1 MSVRKDL
8 MMKSESVYAAA
19 CLAHAVLVAG
29 CGPGPLGDD
38 YWPPASPLGRDFD
51 AVRVPSEPTDA
62 PLEPAFAEP
71 GGELSLHAAISAGL
85 LHNPQLTTFAWNIR
99 AQEAAVIQA
108 GLYPNPTVA
117 VEIEDFGG
125 TNGFGGFG
133 GSETTIS
140 VGQTIL
146 LGGKRDSREQ
156 FARLKRDL
164 AGWDYEVAR
173 VNVIT
178 RVGIEF
184 VNTLTAQAQVAVAR
198 ETAALAEQ
206 VFWAIDQRV
215 HAGKVSPVERTK
227 ARVDRAQTRLALMV
241 AEREVV
247 AARFRLAAT
256 WGSVAPGFVAVVGD
270 LFSVSKPPAAD
281 DLLARIDD
289 NPDLAR
295 WTTELAVRR
304 AAVTLARAHA
314 VPDITPFGGVKLLE
328 GADETAFVA
337 GIAMP
342 IAAFDRNQGNILA
355 ARLRGAQGEA
365 LRRAAA
371 VRVRTDLA
379 VVCQALDTAYRQ
391 TIILRT
397 EVEPSAESALAA
409 EEEAF
414 RQGKI
419 GALDLLDA
427 QRTLFAVRRQ
437 SVDAHAAYHR
447 AVVAIERLIGGPLR
461 QSEQHSGDEP

>member
-146 LGGKRDSREQ
+146 LGGKRDSREE
-156 FARLKRDL
+156 FARLERDL

>member
-1 MSVRKDL
+1 
-8 MMKSESVYAAA
+8 MKLESAYIVA
-19 CLAHAVLVAG
+19 CLAVVAG
-29 CGPGPLGDD
+29 CGPGPLDD
-38 YWPPASPLGRDFD
+38 PYWPQASPLGRDLES
-51 AVRVPSEPTDA
+51 VRVPTEPTA
-62 PLEPAFAEP
+62 VPPELFAEP
-71 GGELSLHAAISAGL
+71 SGELTLRAALSAGL
-85 LHNPQLTTFAWNIR
+85 LHNPQLTSFAWNIR

-108 GLYPNPTVA
+108 GLYPNPEVS
-117 VEIEDFGG
+117 VEIENFGG

-133 GSETTIS
+133 ASETTIS

-146 LGGKRDSREQ
+146 LGGKRDSRREL
-156 FARLKRDL
+156 ARFQRNL

-173 VNVIT
+173 VDVIT

-184 VNTLTAQAQVAVAR
+184 VGTLTAQAHLAVAKD
-198 ETAALAEQ
+198 TAALAEQ
-206 VFWAIDQRV
+206 VFAAIDQRV
-215 HAGKVSPVERTK
+215 QAGKVSPVERTK
-227 ARVDRAQTRLALMV
+227 ARVDRAQTHLALIV

-247 AARFRLAAT
+247 AARARLAAT
-256 WGSVAPGFVAVVGD
+256 WGSVEPRFEVAVGD
-270 LFSVSKPPAAD
+270 LFSVWIPPAAEE
-281 DLLARIDD
+281 LFARIDD

-295 WTTELAVRR
+295 WTTEMAARR
-304 AAVTLARAHA
+304 AAVTLAEANA
-314 VPDITPFGGVKLLE
+314 VPDITPFGGVRLLD

-342 IAAFDRNQGNILA
+342 IPAFDRNQGAILE

-371 VRVRTDLA
+371 VRVKTELA
-379 VVCQALDTAYRQ
+379 VLYQALDTAFLE
-391 TIILRT
+391 TAILRT
-397 EVEPSAESALAA
+397 DVEPSADSALAA
-409 EEEAF
+409 AEEAF

-447 AVVAIERLIGGPLR
+447 AVVAIERLIGGPLH
-461 QSEQHSGDEP
+461 QPTQQSGDKP

>member
-1 MSVRKDL
+1 
-8 MMKSESVYAAA
+8 MKFESVCAAI
-19 CLAHAVLVAG
+19 CLAHAVIVAG
-29 CGPGPLGDD
+29 CGPGPLDDD
-38 YWPPASPLGRDFD
+38 YWPQASPLGRDLES
-51 AVRVPSEPTDA
+51 VRVPTQPTA
-62 PLEPAFAEP
+62 IPLEPAFAEP
-71 GGELSLHAAISAGL
+71 TGELSLRAALSVGL
-85 LHNPQLTTFAWNIR
+85 MHNPQLTSFAWNIR

-108 GLYPNPTVA
+108 GLYPNPEVS
-117 VEIEDFGG
+117 VEIESFGG
-125 TNGFGGFG
+125 TNGFSGFG
-133 GSETTIS
+133 ASETTIS

-146 LGGKRDSREQ
+146 LGGKRDSREEL
-156 FARLKRDL
+156 ARLERDL

-173 VNVIT
+173 VDVIT
-178 RVGIEF
+178 LVGIEF
-184 VNTLTAQAQVAVAR
+184 VGTLTAQAQVAVAR

-206 VFWAIDQRV
+206 VFSAIDQRV

-227 ARVDRAQTRLALMV
+227 ARIDRAQARLALMV

-295 WTTELAVRR
+295 WTTEMAVRR

-314 VPDITPFGGVKLLE
+314 VPDITPFGGVKLLD
-328 GADETAFVA
+328 GVDETAFVA

-342 IAAFDRNQGNILA
+342 IPAFDRNQGKILE

-371 VRVRTDLA
+371 VRVKTELA
-379 VVCQALDTAYRQ
+379 VVYQALDTAFLE
-391 TIILRT
+391 TVILRT

-409 EEEAF
+409 AEEAF

>member
-1 MSVRKDL
+1 

-146 LGGKRDSREQ
+146 LGGKRDSREE
-156 FARLKRDL
+156 FARLERDL

-427 QRTLFAVRRQ
+427 QRTLFAIRRQ
-437 SVDAHAAYHR
+437 SVNAHAAYHR
-447 AVVAIERLIGGPLR
+447 AVIAIERLIGGPLR